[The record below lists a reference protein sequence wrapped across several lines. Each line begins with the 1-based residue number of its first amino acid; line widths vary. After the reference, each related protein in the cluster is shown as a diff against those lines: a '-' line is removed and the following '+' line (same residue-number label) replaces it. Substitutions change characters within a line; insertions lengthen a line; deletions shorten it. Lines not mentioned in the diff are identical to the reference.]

1 MAKEK
6 IEQNISNNKS
16 KLKKPILISATILN
30 SKSQDTF
37 EREPAK
43 SISEKKIKIESQ
55 ESDSIGYK
63 IVNKPV
69 APKKVKLK
77 NAIEIVNDFITTL
90 RSYKP
95 KIAHSKSTDLT
106 SIVETYESDLDMLTL
121 TKQIKTA
128 PEVELSTRDGGTT
141 EEESIFNEENSIL
154 IGPQDASEV
163 QFSDSGETWPSSVV
177 NVKNALGVLQ
187 EWTTAISSDAEQ
199 LKTDLED
206 ISSNIENALHDIS
219 SYGPIGPT
227 SQVSVLR
234 DRVNK
239 LQDLIRNLYEK
250 F

>member
-30 SKSQDTF
+30 SKSKDTF
-37 EREPAK
+37 KREPAK
-43 SISEKKIKIESQ
+43 SINEKKIKIESQ

-63 IVNKPV
+63 IVRPV

-77 NAIEIVNDFITTL
+77 NAIEIVNDFITTF
-90 RSYKP
+90 RSYRP
-95 KIAHSKSTDLT
+95 KITHSKSIDLK

-128 PEVELSTRDGGTT
+128 PEVELSTRDGTT
-141 EEESIFNEENSIL
+141 EEEFVFDEENSIL

-163 QFSDSGETWPSSVV
+163 QLGDSGETWPGSVV
-177 NVKNALGVLQ
+177 NVKNALDVLQ
-187 EWTTAISSDAEQ
+187 EWTTTISSDAEQ
-199 LKTDLED
+199 FKTDLED
-206 ISSNIENALHDIS
+206 ISSNIEDALHDIS
-219 SYGPIGPT
+219 SYGSIGPT